1 MALSQIQ
8 FRLPKESMWEEGLR
22 KKKKKTKNLGKHS
35 AKLQQSV
42 PGEEELFLGLGSW
55 WPLTIAV
62 VKRLESDLCLLRRA
76 REIHPVCSRVQFF
89 EF

>member
-1 MALSQIQ
+1 MGGRAE
-8 FRLPKESMWEEGLR
+8 K
-22 KKKKKTKNLGKHS
+22 KKKKKTLANILQSSSRAS
-35 AKLQQSV
+35 AS
-42 PGEEELFLGLGSW
+42 EEELFLGLGSW

-89 EF
+89 EFF